1 MYVFIQQRLIESVPS
16 VKHSARYWDLR
27 VNEKQIVL
35 DLLELM
41 V

>member
-1 MYVFIQQRLIESVPS
+1 MYVFIQQRLTESALC
-16 VKHSARYWDLR
+16 VKHSARCQDLR